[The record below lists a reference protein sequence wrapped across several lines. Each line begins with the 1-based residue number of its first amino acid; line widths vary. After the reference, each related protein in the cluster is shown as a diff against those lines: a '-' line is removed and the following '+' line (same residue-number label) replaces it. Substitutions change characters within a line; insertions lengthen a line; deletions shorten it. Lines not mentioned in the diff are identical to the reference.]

1 MLVEGCSGDG
11 FSLMRLL
18 VLFFI
23 DLGQCLIWVN
33 ISFPNQFYGLFQIPI
48 EELVLFLCVILKLL
62 LLDYFTRNALAT
74 AYVRLWLIFI
84 FYFFKIQKYDQRESY
99 KNMSYI
105 LPNQLSPRCPLL
117 IPICLVN

>member
-48 EELVLFLCVILKLL
+48 EGLVLFLCVILKL
-62 LLDYFTRNALAT
+62 RNALAT
-74 AYVRLWLIFI
+74 AYACWVWLIYTGFLFFFRNTKLRFI
-84 FYFFKIQKYDQRESY
+84 
-99 KNMSYI
+99 NMRSD
-105 LPNQLSPRCPLL
+105 STK
-117 IPICLVN
+117 V